1 MLQEKTF
8 FKIYMNHT
16 YMWNRK
22 SIKMKQKESS
32 NSNHSKKNPHIFS
45 HTTTVAYEKEHM
57 FLSNQTVTGNQAYII
72 HMKIM

>member
-32 NSNHSKKNPHIFS
+32 NSNKKNPHVFS
-45 HTTTVAYEKEHM
+45 HTTTVAYEKEHTL
-57 FLSNQTVTGNQAYII
+57 LSNKTVTGNQAYLLFT
-72 HMKIM
+72 